1 MHRGGHRD
9 PRDCM
14 ARLTTRLGPAETGPS
29 PVRFL
34 PTSFHESSLTLMY
47 SDGMVSES
55 QVSSF
60 PR

>member
-14 ARLTTRLGPAETGPS
+14 ARLTTS
-29 PVRFL
+29 MVRFHR
-34 PTSFHESSLTLMY
+34 TSFHESSLTLMY